1 MTIKENSVK
10 NKMKILLV
18 IGAFQS
24 VRLFASSPEVCSAD
38 DLAAR
43 GRFEAHMRSQHTGEP
58 VYTPKSFP
66 KDNAAVVED
75 FQQQVQVFLN
85 GAIDPVTEDGR
96 QALRQAID
104 HGALHIGIVR
114 ASNWRNFRCTNYR
127 SGETAYLL
135 RLYDTTTATEVAR
148 VSMEESGLVNG
159 VAYPMDRRNPFWSK
173 PLPTLPEAETL
184 LTAAVGPVLDV
195 QYAMT
200 YGTIDCDELMP
211 CVVGRLAGRDGYAFL
226 SRSGIYLFDAGS
238 RRVDRRFSARYQALP
253 PLKPNERM
261 TSLGGT
267 NDVVVTKVA
276 NRP

>member
-1 MTIKENSVK
+1 
-10 NKMKILLV
+10 
-18 IGAFQS
+18 
-24 VRLFASSPEVCSAD
+24 
-38 DLAAR
+38 
-43 GRFEAHMRSQHTGEP
+43 
-58 VYTPKSFP
+58 
-66 KDNAAVVED
+66 
-75 FQQQVQVFLN
+75 
-85 GAIDPVTEDGR
+85 
-96 QALRQAID
+96 
-104 HGALHIGIVR
+104 
-114 ASNWRNFRCTNYR
+114 
-127 SGETAYLL
+127 
-135 RLYDTTTATEVAR
+135 
-148 VSMEESGLVNG
+148 MEESGLVNG

-226 SRSGIYLFDAGS
+226 SRSGIYLFDASS